1 MGCHSGKN
9 SYLQGLSENK
19 EQYLAYESDEKVTW
33 CGGCGNYGI
42 QNALKR
48 ALTLEGLGVKD
59 VLFCFDIG
67 CNGNGSDKIFGYT
80 IHGLHGRVISL
91 GAGCALANSKM
102 KVIASAG
109 DGATMSEGINHLI
122 HAVRSD
128 YPMVFLLHNNQNY
141 GLTTGQ
147 ASATTR
153 KGERMNASPDGVT
166 NEPMNPSE
174 LVLMLGASFV
184 ARTFSADPKHM
195 TKIFQEAITH
205 KGFAFVE
212 VMQVCPTYNKATPST
227 WFWERMKYTCDI
239 KGYDPTNLKMAREVS
254 ADIYE
259 QLAVGVLYNDEKM
272 PNFVERL
279 DSRKGKETTLV
290 EEVSHYNVGNLLKR
304 FE

>member
-1 MGCHSGKN
+1 MSCGSHTN
-9 SYLQGLSENK
+9 SYLKGLAENA
-19 EQYLAYESDEKVTW
+19 ENYLAYESEEKVTW
-33 CGGCGNYGI
+33 CGGCGNYGV
-42 QNALKR
+42 QNSLKR
-48 ALTLEGLGVKD
+48 ALTLEGLGVED
-59 VLFCFDIG
+59 VMFCFDIG
-67 CNGNGSDKIFGYT
+67 CNGNGSDKIHGYT
-80 IHGLHGRVISL
+80 IHGLHGRAISL

-128 YPMVFLLHNNQNY
+128 YPMVFILHNNQNY

-153 KGERMNASPDGVT
+153 KGYAMNGSPDGVVA
-166 NEPMNPSE
+166 EPMNPID
-174 LVLMLGASFV
+174 LVLGLGASFV
-184 ARTFSADPKHM
+184 ARTFSADHKHM
-195 TKIFQEAITH
+195 TKIFREAIKH

-227 WFWERMKYTCDI
+227 WFWERMKYIEDI
-239 KGYDPTNLKMAREVS
+239 EGYDPTNFKMAREV
-254 ADIYE
+254 AHDIYE
-259 QLAVGVLYNDEKM
+259 QMAVGLLYLDEEM

-279 DSRKGKETTLV
+279 QSRKEYDTALV
-290 EEVSHYNVGNLLKR
+290 EEVDHYDVSNILKR